1 MQAAL
6 TDLLKVTIDLPA
18 WEANQRNKNRSRG
31 SQPQAPSAPSA
42 SYSQPQ
48 DQQQLQP
55 RGDGVAVA
63 TKLVAADSAAAV
75 SEKERHEAPTSVGGT
90 TSSASATPAPET
102 DRAVTAS
109 VTPGGDSCRSSR
121 EENTTSAGLGAEGD
135 PVAAEREDGGVH
147 RRKGAADG
155 RGDTPPDTGLWR
167 LLYKGSF
174 VPFPVASFG
183 TDLALKGTRIA
194 HSKRTRSSP
203 HAVKL

>member
-18 WEANQRNKNRSRG
+18 WEANQRNKNRSRAP
-31 SQPQAPSAPSA
+31 QPQASSPLSA
-42 SYSQPQ
+42 SDPQPQ
-48 DQQQLQP
+48 DQQQQQP

-63 TKLVAADSAAAV
+63 TKVVAADSAAAV

-102 DRAVTAS
+102 DRAVKVS
-109 VTPGGDSCRSSR
+109 VAPGGDSCRGSR
-121 EENTTSAGLGAEGD
+121 EENNTSTGLGAEGN
-135 PVAAEREDGGVH
+135 PVAADKEDGGVQG
-147 RRKGAADG
+147 RTGDAEG
-155 RGDTPPDTGLWR
+155 RGDTLPDTGLWR

-194 HSKRTRSSP
+194 HGKRTRSSP